1 MDVFQRLDQAEV
13 VVEPFPYLVVE
24 NVLDRELCETL
35 IDEIPPLNVLTCG
48 AASDSNKR
56 FTLSQQEALT
66 DPRISKTWRDVL
78 TQGLSQSFA
87 DRVLK
92 LFAPHI
98 RRELV
103 DFEQRFGDLNQLRA
117 VTRQSD
123 HRVRGT
129 IGLDAQIAVNTPA
142 LVPGTTVRGPHLD
155 RTDKLFIGLLYLRP
169 EHDDSQGGD
178 LELYVPKSDA
188 PVFEAKRLLPRDQV
202 QLVRTIPY
210 RRNSL
215 VLFLNTP
222 RSLHGVSPRGVTP
235 HPRYFLNLVGEMHEP
250 LFDIVCPT
258 SNDSSN
264 GTTERS
270 RRGIRNWFRRAG

>member
-103 DFEQRFGDLNQLRA
+103 DFEQRFGSGEFEDLIVVEQAGEAALAEVEQALALGCKLLKFFPAEAAGGVNMLKSLA
-117 VTRQSD
+117 GPYAHTGVNFIPTGGVTSANLGAYLK
-123 HRVRGT
+123 VPVVAA
-129 IGLDAQIAVNTPA
+129 IGGSWMV
-142 LVPGTTVRGPHLD
+142 
-155 RTDKLFIGLLYLRP
+155 DK
-169 EHDDSQGGD
+169 
-178 LELYVPKSDA
+178 
-188 PVFEAKRLLPRDQV
+188 
-202 QLVRTIPY
+202 
-210 RRNSL
+210 SL
-215 VLFLNTP
+215 V
-222 RSLHGVSPRGVTP
+222 
-235 HPRYFLNLVGEMHEP
+235 
-250 LFDIVCPT
+250 
-258 SNDSSN
+258 N
-264 GTTERS
+264 GGRWSEITRLTKDALEAAS
-270 RRGIRNWFRRAG
+270 AVMAAS